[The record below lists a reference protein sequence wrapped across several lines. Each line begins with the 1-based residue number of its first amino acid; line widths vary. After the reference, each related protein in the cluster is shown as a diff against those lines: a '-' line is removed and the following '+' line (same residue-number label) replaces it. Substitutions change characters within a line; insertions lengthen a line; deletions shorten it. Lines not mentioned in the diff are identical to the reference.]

1 MSGTGNDCLEIK
13 RDRLENLTFRQLKN
27 NDSFAWFKESIQI
40 CCLCRRRMGFSL
52 QLLRDEI
59 VLRAETTIRYSFWF
73 GVILQP
79 RYQDLSLIIWDEP
92 EVLGSFRKS
101 SR

>member
-1 MSGTGNDCLEIK
+1 MSSTETI
-13 RDRLENLTFRQLKN
+13 TQLKN
-27 NDSFAWFKESIQI
+27 KDSFAWFKESIKL

-59 VLRAETTIRYSFWF
+59 TLRAEATIRYSFWF

-79 RYQDLSLIIWDEP
+79 RYQDLFLII
-92 EVLGSFRKS
+92 
-101 SR
+101 